1 MPFLALGALAGGAIG
16 AGVAGTA
23 AATAVGGIAGGALLG
38 AGVGSALQGSSDAKK
53 AQQQASQAAQAGQ
66 INIAAID
73 AQTREMARRNALE
86 SAELERQLTPEVP
99 QLRTAAN
106 QAVLQGLQPSGQ
118 QQAAIDSLYAR
129 MGGSVSTPLLQA
141 AIDKARADLA
151 QGGQLSVDQRNEAA
165 RRGLSTSGA
174 VTGGLGLGRDL
185 AARDIGL
192 TSYQVEQQRLQN
204 AAGLGSQELG
214 REQFNATNFLN
225 QFQALQNY
233 YNNNRSFALGAAQ
246 YGQSIQQ
253 PIVGLDPSSAANLAV
268 GNSNNAQAAAT
279 NAANIKGQQAQGLT
293 QLGGQFLGFGLSR
306 I

>member
-1 MPFLALGALAGGAIG
+1 MAIT
-16 AGVAGTA
+16 TA
-23 AATAVGGIAGGALLG
+23 AAIAM
-38 AGVGSALQGSSDAKK
+38 GVGAASTAYGASQQRK
-53 AQQQASQAAQAGQ
+53 AQKDAIEAGKSGQ
-66 INIAAID
+66 VNIAAID

-106 QAVLQGLQPSGQ
+106 QAVMQGLNPSSQ

-141 AIDKARADLA
+141 AIEKARADLA

-165 RRGLSTSGA
+165 RRGLARAGT

-204 AAGLGSQELG
+204 AAGLGAQELG
-214 REQFNATNFLN
+214 REQFNASNFLN

-268 GNSNNAQAAAT
+268 GNQNVSAQALA
-279 NAANIKGQQAQGLT
+279 NQANIRGQQAQGLT
-293 QLGGQFLGFGLSR
+293 QLGGQFLGFGLSK